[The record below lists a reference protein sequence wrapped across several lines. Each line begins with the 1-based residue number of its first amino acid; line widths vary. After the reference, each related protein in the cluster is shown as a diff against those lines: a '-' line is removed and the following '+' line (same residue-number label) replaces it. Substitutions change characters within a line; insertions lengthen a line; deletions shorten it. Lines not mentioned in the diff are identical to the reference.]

1 VLIGPAHGTGLAI
14 VWQYAAMTR
23 EVHLQMI
30 QSVVSRLAAQS
41 TTIKGW
47 CVTVTAALLGYGAT
61 AATPIIVGIAVYVI
75 VAFATLDSYYLV
87 LERNY
92 RDLYRHAAGE
102 EKVDWSLSIDR
113 PTPGQVL
120 SAMRSPVVVIL
131 YGMSILVA
139 ASVGLYILLK

>member
-1 VLIGPAHGTGLAI
+1 
-14 VWQYAAMTR
+14 MTR

-61 AATPIIVGIAVYVI
+61 ATTPIIVGIAVYVI

-87 LERNY
+87 LERSY

-102 EKVDWSLSIDR
+102 EQADWNLSINR
-113 PTPGQVL
+113 PASGQVL
-120 SAMRSPVVVIL
+120 RAMRSPVVVIL
-131 YGMSILVA
+131 
-139 ASVGLYILLK
+139 